1 MQQSRGIIE
10 ERQAPLAKPKARPP
24 FRADHVG
31 SLLRPQDVRAARIRH
46 AAGQITDAAL
56 KEIEDAAIIRLIER
70 QQSIGLRAVTD
81 GECRREAWQ
90 WDFLGALDG
99 IESAIGQAAPFKGAP
114 VKAKVMRVT
123 GKIGF
128 SNHPMIDHFAF
139 LKDHATA
146 VPKMTIPSPTMLV
159 SAIRDW
165 RDIVSPTAYPDLDS
179 MYDDLGEAYRRAVL
193 AFYEAGCRYL
203 QFDDCNMSYLC
214 DQGGREKMK
223 ARGDDPDAT
232 LESWVN
238 LLNSVLAVRPDDMII
253 ATHVCRGNFKST
265 WLVEG
270 PYEPIA
276 EALLG
281 RIDYDAYFLEY
292 DSDRAGGFE
301 PLRFLP
307 KGKDTT
313 VVLGLITTKTG
324 ALEDEGDILDRIEMA
339 SKYVDIDRLCLSP
352 QCGFASTEEGNLIS
366 EDDQWA
372 KLELVQEIAANLWP
386 DA

>member
-1 MQQSRGIIE
+1 MQRSQRIIE
-10 ERQAPLAKPKARPP
+10 DRHRPSAKQKARPP

-31 SLLRPQDVRAARIRH
+31 SLLRPQEIKAARSRH
-46 AAGQITDAAL
+46 ADGQITDAAL
-56 KEIEDAAIIRLIER
+56 KETEDAAIIRLIER

-99 IESAIGQAAPFKGAP
+99 IESAIGQAAPFKGVP

-128 SNHPMIDHFAF
+128 SDHPMIEHFAF
-139 LKDHATA
+139 LRDHATA

-165 RDIVSPTAYPDLDS
+165 RDIVSPAVYADLDS
-179 MYDDLGEAYRRAVL
+179 MYDDLGKAYRQAVL

-214 DQGGREKMK
+214 DASGREKMK

-232 LESWVN
+232 LESWVR
-238 LLNSVLAVRPDDMII
+238 LLNFVLAVRPDDMVV
-253 ATHVCRGNFKST
+253 ATHVCRGNFKSS

-292 DSDRAGGFE
+292 DSERAGGFE

-307 KGKDTT
+307 KDKEAT

-324 ALEDEGDILDRIEMA
+324 ELEDERHILDRIDMA
-339 SKYVDIDRLCLSP
+339 AKFVDLDHLCLSP

-372 KLELVQEIAANLWP
+372 KLELVQEIAAKVWP

>member
-10 ERQAPLAKPKARPP
+10 GRQTHKASPKLRPP

-31 SLLRPQDVRAARIRH
+31 SLLRPQDVKEARIRR
-46 AAGQITDAAL
+46 ADGQITDAAL
-56 KEIEDAAIIRLIER
+56 REIEDAAIIRLIER

-81 GECRREAWQ
+81 GECRREAWL

-99 IESAIGQAAPFKGAP
+99 IETSIGQAAPFKGVPA
-114 VKAKVMRVT
+114 KAKVVRVT

-128 SNHPMIDHFAF
+128 SDHPMIEHFAF
-139 LKDHATA
+139 LRDHATA
-146 VPKMTIPSPTMLV
+146 IPKMTIPSPTMLV

-165 RDIVSPTAYPDLDS
+165 RDIVSPDAYRDLEA
-179 MYDDLGEAYRRAVL
+179 MYDDLGEAYRQAVA

-214 DQGGREKMK
+214 DTGGREKMK

-232 LESWVN
+232 LESWVR
-238 LLNSVLAVRPDDMII
+238 LLNSVLAIRPDDMVV
-253 ATHVCRGNFKST
+253 ATHVCRGNFKSS

-270 PYEPIA
+270 PYEPVA

-307 KGKDTT
+307 KDKEAT

-324 ALEDEGDILDRIEMA
+324 DLEDESHILDRIDMA
-339 SKYVDIDRLCLSP
+339 AEYVDLDRLCLSP

-372 KLELVQEIAANLWP
+372 KLELVQEIAAKVWP